1 MEGDDVAFTAI
12 TPTTRWDNY
21 CQISN
26 KTFVIS
32 ATEDVVDKA
41 GRDSEID
48 YQTILK
54 TKEIKRDMNYAL
66 IRNTTYNAGNSTTAR

>member
-1 MEGDDVAFTAI
+1 M
-12 TPTTRWDNY
+12 
-21 CQISN
+21 
-26 KTFVIS
+26 
-32 ATEDVVDKA
+32 DKA

>member
-1 MEGDDVAFTAI
+1 V

-21 CQISN
+21 CQISS
-26 KTFVIS
+26 KSFVIS
-32 ATEDVVDKA
+32 GTEDVVDKA

-54 TKEIKRDMNYAL
+54 TKEIKRDMNFAL
-66 IRNTTYNAGNSTTAR
+66 IQNGTYNAGNSTTAR